1 MAVQW
6 KLGQINR
13 AVERNIALT
22 NQVLLE
28 APAGTLGGDQQP
40 VGADYPLVPACD
52 GGRHRHLRQLQ

>member
-28 APAGTLGGDQQP
+28 ARQERWEEINSQWEQIIRSYRLAMEVGTVTSANFQ
-40 VGADYPLVPACD
+40 
-52 GGRHRHLRQLQ
+52 